1 MTADTPFIPD
11 LPPDLAPLT
20 RRQVPLRDLTTLRVG
35 GPAGLVCRLT
45 TPEAALRFHRWVEN
59 SGLPFYILGAGSN
72 VLAPDDGFAGVILKV
87 ETSDFSVTGNLVT
100 AGAGLDFDSLI
111 AQSLNAGLV
120 GLEFASGI
128 PGTLGGAVMGNA
140 GCYGHEI
147 GEFVRTARLLT
158 PEGHIEEV
166 GADEFGFAYR
176 LTQLRETGAVLLDV
190 TLAMCAGD
198 GDQAMAVRHERI
210 ADRRAKHP
218 VDQACA
224 GSWFRNLPA
233 ASPDDRRQ
241 AAGRLLEAA
250 GAKAMHEGDARVFE
264 RHANIIVNAGRATS
278 DQISRLAARM
288 QAAVRDR
295 FKVELVEEVRRFP
308 QTPA

>member
-1 MTADTPFIPD
+1 VFHCDGNPKGEPELMTADTPFIPD

-140 GCYGHEI
+140 RPHLPHLESSR
-147 GEFVRTARLLT
+147 EFT
-158 PEGHIEEV
+158 
-166 GADEFGFAYR
+166 
-176 LTQLRETGAVLLDV
+176 
-190 TLAMCAGD
+190 C
-198 GDQAMAVRHERI
+198 
-210 ADRRAKHP
+210 
-218 VDQACA
+218 
-224 GSWFRNLPA
+224 
-233 ASPDDRRQ
+233 
-241 AAGRLLEAA
+241 
-250 GAKAMHEGDARVFE
+250 
-264 RHANIIVNAGRATS
+264 
-278 DQISRLAARM
+278 
-288 QAAVRDR
+288 
-295 FKVELVEEVRRFP
+295 
-308 QTPA
+308 